1 MVEKARFISG
11 SSISLLL
18 SAFWGLLSH
27 LEAQIIILA
36 TEHLKRFEGISSPQ

>member
-18 SAFWGLLSH
+18 SAFWELLIH
-27 LEAQIIILA
+27 LEALIFILA
-36 TEHLKRFEGISSPQ
+36 TDHLKRFEGISFPQ